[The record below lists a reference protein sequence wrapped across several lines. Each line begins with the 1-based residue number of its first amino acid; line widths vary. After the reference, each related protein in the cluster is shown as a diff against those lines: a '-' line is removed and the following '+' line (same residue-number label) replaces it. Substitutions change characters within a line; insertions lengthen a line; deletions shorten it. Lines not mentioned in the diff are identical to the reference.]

1 MQQMIEDQGFVAPHG
16 KFGNFSKYLNYNKE
30 TAIQLQKIVRDS
42 GANFEAIGRPN
53 LHGVNA
59 NYETDRQ
66 TLMNS
71 VLDETPAKFE
81 DVEMFDDYAAQGVID
96 EIPEVEAR
104 IRIPRKKGN
113 KTKRRRRELV
123 KRKVSKSN
131 AILPEGE

>member
-1 MQQMIEDQGFVAPHG
+1 M
-16 KFGNFSKYLNYNKE
+16 
-30 TAIQLQKIVRDS
+30 RDS
-42 GANFEAIGRPN
+42 KATFEAIGRPD
-53 LHGVNA
+53 LHGVNT
-59 NYETDRQ
+59 NYETVRQ
-66 TLMNS
+66 TLVNC
-71 VLDETPAKFE
+71 VLDETPAKVE
-81 DVEMFDDYAAQGVID
+81 DVEMLDDYAAQGVID